1 MESFLTFLNSD
12 KYITYVCSSY
22 LICFFGLL
30 FLKISSH
37 IKEKKVNKEYT
48 DIKKKYQ
55 YILNNLQV

>member
-1 MESFLTFLNSD
+1 MENFLTFLNSD

-48 DIKKKYQ
+48 DIKKKHES
-55 YILNNLQV
+55 